1 MLVDVQGPVETSH
14 WFQALS
20 IFQFHKVCG
29 FGFPCQGQRQRLG
42 SGNLLDLHRQEEAAR
57 KKAREEKAR
66 QARQAAIQVPGTPG
80 VILQPV
86 HQRALLS
93 P

>member
-1 MLVDVQGPVETSH
+1 M
-14 WFQALS
+14 
-20 IFQFHKVCG
+20 
-29 FGFPCQGQRQRLG
+29 G

-80 VILQPV
+80 VIPQPV
-86 HQRALLS
+86 CQRALLAHAWDTEPQGS
-93 P
+93 WAAKG